1 LGVGDGS
8 TVSVLVGCDV
18 AVGSGVGERTG
29 GMVAVGTGVSVLVGT
44 GVRVGTGVLVTVGRM
59 IVTCVGAAVTVGN
72 GVAVGRAVLVGAA
85 VAVRTGVLVAKAI
98 LVGVRAGVLVATA
111 VLVGVR
117 PGVLVG
123 RAVLVGVLVTV
134 GSEKRRCAG
143 VGETNDCVAGR
154 RAGLDVLTAVGAE
167 AKTSRRVGV
176 AATLAAGGVRV
187 GLAKGCARVAAETR
201 PAECGRTGAASL
213 GLATGPCERGV
224 GVAEARGCPVTGLA
238 VGATGVGTDCWE
250 SGAARDVSVSGS
262 RGASAICCCSARAA
276 CTMASG
282 WTRAAV
288 TALSL
293 PAMS

>member
-1 LGVGDGS
+1 MGVGDGS

-18 AVGSGVGERTG
+18 AVGSGVGEMTG

-98 LVGVRAGVLVATA
+98 LVGVRAGVLVAT
-111 VLVGVR
+111 
-117 PGVLVG
+117 
-123 RAVLVGVLVTV
+123 AVLVGVLVTV

-262 RGASAICCCSARAA
+262 RGASAICCCCSARAA